1 MIVIL
6 SRMKRGMFVSV
17 GFWRGNRYKGLLSG
31 LMPLFGYYL
40 CANNIQPMPVYAIT
54 TSPPEFGKP
63 PYQSIYLYESTD
75 FKYDSEG
82 NAIRCGEM
90 LLRLRPE
97 ENTIQLASVE
107 CNCSEVKGHCFE
119 YLLSILIREG
129 CYGTELFGQQ
139 LSLQTKI
146 ELFIYPSNIPEGIT
160 FEKASKKLY
169 NLYNKY
175 GFNIETHENPS
186 FLITTLRDI
195 ESNLNRV
202 PYYSPSRTTL
212 RSAPSRNTKSR
223 PFQKAYSNRTGKRR
237 QQRKRQRMFAAVK
250 INLSDTFHRM

>member
-1 MIVIL
+1 
-6 SRMKRGMFVSV
+6 
-17 GFWRGNRYKGLLSG
+17 
-31 LMPLFGYYL
+31 
-40 CANNIQPMPVYAIT
+40 MPVYAIT

-90 LLRLRPE
+90 LLRLRPD

-107 CNCSEVKGHCFE
+107 CNCSAVKGHCFE

-129 CYGTELFGQQ
+129 CYGTELFEQQ
-139 LSLQTKI
+139 LSLDTKI

-175 GFNIETHENPS
+175 GFNIETRENPS

-202 PYYSPSRTTL
+202 PYYSPSRTTS
-212 RSAPSRNTKSR
+212 RSAPSQSAPSRNTKSR
-223 PFQKAYSNRTGKRR
+223 AVQKAVFNRTGKRR
-237 QQRKRQRMFAAVK
+237 QQRKRQRMFAPVK
-250 INLSDTFHRM
+250 INLSDTFHRL

>member
-1 MIVIL
+1 
-6 SRMKRGMFVSV
+6 
-17 GFWRGNRYKGLLSG
+17 
-31 LMPLFGYYL
+31 
-40 CANNIQPMPVYAIT
+40 MPVYAIT

-107 CNCSEVKGHCFE
+107 CNCSAVKGHCFE

-139 LSLQTKI
+139 LSVDTKI
-146 ELFIYPSNIPEGIT
+146 ELFIYPSNIPDGMT
-160 FEKASKKLY
+160 FENASKKLY

-212 RSAPSRNTKSR
+212 RSAPSQSAPSRNTKSR
-223 PFQKAYSNRTGKRR
+223 AVKKASLNRTGKRR
-237 QQRKRQRMFAAVK
+237 QQRKRQKMFAAVK